1 MAVEVAARTWRL
13 RDFGSKEAR
22 MYVVMV
28 APECAP
34 VIQTGGLGDVVFGL
48 SRELEIRGNTVEIIL
63 PKYDQ
68 MRYDCIWGLTLDY
81 RDLWVPWYGGA
92 IHCSVYFG
100 FVHGR
105 RCFFIEPHS
114 RDNFFHRPATYG
126 YADDVLRF
134 AFFSKAALE
143 FMLKANKRPDVIHCH
158 DWQTGLVPV
167 LLFEIYKHQ
176 GMANQR
182 VCFTV
187 HNFRHQGL
195 YGAELLWATGLGRPE
210 YYFHYDRL
218 QDNFNRSLLN
228 LAKGGIVYSNF
239 VTTVSPHH
247 AWEAL
252 NTDQSFGLGH
262 TLWLHRGKFGGV
274 LNGVDYEVWNP
285 EIDPFIARRYT
296 IDSLDFKYNNKR
308 ALRERFWL
316 RNDFKPIVA
325 YVGRLDSQKGVHL
338 VRHAL
343 FYSLWNGAQF
353 VLLGPSPEPAIHD
366 YFWHLK
372 HYLNDSPDC
381 HLELRF
387 DAELAHLVYAGS
399 DLLIVPSNYEPC
411 GLVQMIALKYGTVP
425 VVRAVGGLWDTI
437 FDRDYGERPY
447 EQRNGYVFHQPDYA
461 GVESALRRALGL
473 WHFYPEEFRRLMAN
487 GMRYDYSW
495 NFPGQYYLN
504 IYEYIRH
511 K

>member
-1 MAVEVAARTWRL
+1 
-13 RDFGSKEAR
+13 

-28 APECAP
+28 SPECAP
-34 VIQTGGLGDVVFGL
+34 VVQAGGLGDVVFGL
-48 SRELEIRGNTVEIIL
+48 SRELEIRGHAVEIIL

-68 MRYDCIWGLTLDY
+68 MRYDRVWGLRLDY
-81 RDLWVPWYGGA
+81 PDLCVPWYGGA

-100 FVHGR
+100 FADGR
-105 RCFFIEPHS
+105 KCFFIEPHS
-114 RDNFFHRPATYG
+114 RDNFFHRPGTYG
-126 YADDVLRF
+126 YADDSMRF

-143 FMLKANKRPDVIHCH
+143 FMLKSNKRPDVIHCH

-176 GMANQR
+176 GMQNQR

-187 HNFRHQGL
+187 HNLRHQGL
-195 YGAELLWATGLGRPE
+195 SGSDLLWATGLGRPE
-210 YYFHYDRL
+210 YYFHCDRL
-218 QDNFNRSLLN
+218 GDSFNPALLN
-228 LAKGGIVYSNF
+228 LTKAGIVYSNF

-252 NTDQSFGLGH
+252 NTDQSFGLGK
-262 TLWLHRGKFGGV
+262 TLWTHRGKFGGV
-274 LNGVDYEVWNP
+274 LNGVDYDVWNP
-285 EIDPFIARRYT
+285 EIDPFIARRYQ
-296 IDSLDFKYNNKR
+296 IDSLDAKYENKR

-316 RNDFKPIVA
+316 REGFKPIVA
-325 YVGRLDSQKGVHL
+325 YVGRLDRQKGVHL

-343 FYSLWNGAQF
+343 FYSLSNQAQF
-353 VLLGPSPEPAIHD
+353 VLLGPSPEPSINA

-372 HYLNDSPDC
+372 GYLNDNQDC

-387 DAELAHLVYAGS
+387 DAELAHLVYAGA
-399 DLLIVPSNYEPC
+399 DLLVVPSNFEPC

-425 VVRAVGGLWDTI
+425 IVHAVGGLADTV
-437 FDRDYGERPY
+437 FDRDYSTRPY
-447 EQRNGYVFHQPDYA
+447 EQRNGYVFDHPDYA
-461 GVESALRRALGL
+461 GIESALRRALGL
-473 WHFYPEEFRRLMAN
+473 WNLYPVDFRGLMVN

-495 NFPGQYYLN
+495 SLPGQHYVN

-511 K
+511 Q

>member
-1 MAVEVAARTWRL
+1 
-13 RDFGSKEAR
+13 
-22 MYVVMV
+22 MYVIMV

-34 VIQTGGLGDVVFGL
+34 VAQAGGLGDVVFGL
-48 SRELEIRGNTVEIIL
+48 SRELEIRGNAVEIIL

-68 MRYDCIWGLTLDY
+68 MRYDRIWGLRLDY
-81 RDLWVPWYGGA
+81 RDLWVPWYNGA

-100 FVHGR
+100 FVEGR
-105 RCFFIEPHS
+105 KCFFIEPHS

-126 YADDVLRF
+126 YVDDAMRF

-167 LLFEIYKHQ
+167 LLFEIYKHH

-218 QDNFNRSLLN
+218 RDNFNHSLLN
-228 LAKGGIVYSNF
+228 LTKAGIVYSNF

-252 NTDQSFGLGH
+252 NTDQNFGLGH
-262 TLWLHRGKFGGV
+262 TLWTHRGKFGGV
-274 LNGVDYEVWNP
+274 LNGIDYQVWNP
-285 EIDPFIARRYT
+285 EIDSLIARRYT
-296 IDSLDFKYNNKR
+296 IDSLDLKYNNKR

-316 RNDFKPIVA
+316 RDGFKPIVA

-353 VLLGPSPEPAIHD
+353 VLLGPSPEASING

-372 HYLNDSPDC
+372 HYLNDNPDC

-387 DAELAHLVYAGS
+387 DSELAHLVYAGA
-399 DLLIVPSNYEPC
+399 DLLVVPSNFEPC

-425 VVRAVGGLWDTI
+425 IVRAVGGLVDTV
-437 FDRDYGERPY
+437 FDRDYCPRPY
-447 EQRNGYVFHQPDYA
+447 EQRNGYVFDNADYS
-461 GVESALRRALGL
+461 GIESALGRALGL
-473 WHFYPEEFRRLMAN
+473 WHFYPEEFRQLMVN

-495 NFPGQYYLN
+495 KWPGQHYLN